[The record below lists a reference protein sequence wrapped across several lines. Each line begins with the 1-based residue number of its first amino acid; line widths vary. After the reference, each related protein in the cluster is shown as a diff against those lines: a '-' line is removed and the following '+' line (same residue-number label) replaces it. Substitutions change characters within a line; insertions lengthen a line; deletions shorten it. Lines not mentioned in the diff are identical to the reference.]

1 MSRETGNKKYRR
13 GTTYSVSFPTLPTLR
28 LTPRRIEIHQK
39 QYHHDLLVMEFSNT
53 SPKWF
58 ELMRT
63 GVPFE
68 FNWSQA
74 GLSNSF
80 VGYVSYVSKNVA
92 GQIEDVMEVHC
103 VGSTFPLKERSNRVF
118 SDVSIP
124 KAVKTIVQEFG
135 FNFIGEDNGVVF
147 EQLTMAGHSYWE
159 WIQEQAKRIG
169 YGVAVH
175 NMNFFF
181 RPLDKL
187 IDQSVTN
194 APVLEIDGTEFG
206 INNELFD
213 RTLDWFKVLNGEY
226 IEDSD
231 ALRATKTVG
240 GVSPLTGRMVSSTKS
255 PSKVGENV
263 RSNVSDVLF
272 SEFRCDKVANSKVMA
287 DAMAEGSA
295 QRARFNMPAMVKCQ
309 GDPRIRPFAPVVIQG
324 TGPITDGYWIAKEV
338 RHMFARI
345 GDYQIEMK
353 VTADGTGLERV
364 TSIRQGTKNAV
375 GVVNLEEAMRGDS
388 PIVSALKQ
396 SKAVLTSKTGVSK
409 ESGQGFRR
417 TPAVW
422 RHQSFGG
429 K

>member
-13 GTTYSVSFPTLPTLR
+13 GTTYGLSFPTLPSLR
-28 LTPRRIEIHQK
+28 LVPRRIEILQK
-39 QYHHDLLVMEFSNT
+39 QYRHDLLIMEFSNT

-68 FNWSQA
+68 FTWSQA
-74 GLSNSF
+74 GISNSF

-103 VGSTFPLKERSNRVF
+103 VGSTFPLKERANHVF
-118 SDVSIP
+118 TNTTIP
-124 KAVKTIVQEFG
+124 AAVKSIVTDFG

-147 EQLTMAGHSYWE
+147 DQLVMAGHSYWE

-169 YGVAVH
+169 YGVSVH

-187 IDQSVTN
+187 IDQSMTN
-194 APVLEIDGTEFG
+194 APVLELTSTEFG

-213 RTLDWFKVLNGEY
+213 RTLDWFKVLNGEF
-226 IEDSD
+226 IEDAD
-231 ALRATKTVG
+231 AVRTTKTVA
-240 GVSPLTGRMVSSTKS
+240 GVDPITGTKVSSTKS
-255 PSKVGENV
+255 PKNVGENL
-263 RSNVSDVLF
+263 RDEVSDVLF
-272 SEFRCDKVANSKVMA
+272 SEFRSDKVVTSKTTA
-287 DAMAEGSA
+287 DAVAAGA
-295 QRARFNMPAMVKCQ
+295 AHRARFNMPAMIKCQ
-309 GDPRIRPFAPVVIQG
+309 GDPRIRPFAPVAVLG
-324 TGPITDGYWIAKEV
+324 TGPITDGYWVATEV

-353 VTADGTGLERV
+353 VAADGVGLDKT
-364 TSIRQGTKNAV
+364 TSIRQGTKSAV
-375 GVVNLEEAMRGDS
+375 GVVNLEEAMKGDS
-388 PIVSALKQ
+388 PIVSALKN
-396 SKAVLTSKTGVSK
+396 SKAVLNNKAQLAK
-409 ESGQGFRR
+409 EPGQGFKR
-417 TPAVW
+417 TPAMW
-422 RHQSFGG
+422 SHPSIGG

>member
-1 MSRETGNKKYRR
+1 MSRETGTKKYRR
-13 GTTYSVSFPTLPTLR
+13 GTVYGLSFPTLPTIK
-28 LTPRRIEIHQK
+28 LTPRRVEILQK
-39 QYHHDLLVMEFSNT
+39 QHRHDLLIMEFSNT

-58 ELMRT
+58 ELMKT

-68 FNWSQA
+68 FTWSQA
-74 GLSNSF
+74 GISNSF

-103 VGSTFPLKERSNRVF
+103 VGSTFPLKERANRVF
-118 SDVSIP
+118 SNTTIP
-124 KAVKTIVQEFG
+124 MAVKKTVEEFG

-147 EQLTMAGHSYWE
+147 DQLTMAGHSYWE

-169 YGVAVH
+169 YGVSVH

-187 IDQSVTN
+187 IDQSMTN
-194 APVLEIDGTEFG
+194 APVLELTSTEYG

-240 GVSPLTGRMVSSTKS
+240 GVDPLTGSRLSSTKS
-255 PSKVGENV
+255 PNAVGVNL
-263 RSNVSDVLF
+263 RSDVNDVLF
-272 SEFRCDKVANSKVMA
+272 SEFRSDKVVNSRVT
-287 DAMAEGSA
+287 AEAVASGA
-295 QRARFNMPAMVKCQ
+295 AHRARFNMPAMIKCQ
-309 GDPRIRPFAPVVIQG
+309 GDPRIRPFAPVVVRG
-324 TGPITDGYWIAKEV
+324 TGPLTDGYWIATEV

-353 VTADGTGLERV
+353 AAADGTGLDQT
-364 TSIRQGTKNAV
+364 TSIRQGTQSAV
-375 GVVNLEEAMRGDS
+375 GVVNLEEAMKGDS

-396 SKAVLTSKTGVSK
+396 SKAVLQNKSHLVK
-409 ESGQGFRR
+409 ESKQGFKR
-417 TPAVW
+417 TPAKWSHPRV
-422 RHQSFGG
+422 GG